1 VKIICNGMPGPQGNF
16 VATDHG
22 LVPFDE
28 SAARDLAHDAMLLA
42 LAPEHAERLIEATR
56 TRELVAA
63 APDPRA

>member
-1 VKIICNGMPGPQGNF
+1 VKIRCNGTPSSHGNF

-42 LAPEHAERLIEATR
+42 LAPEHAERLIEAAR
-56 TRELVAA
+56 AHELVVT
-63 APDPRA
+63 APQPRA

>member
-1 VKIICNGMPGPQGNF
+1 VRITCNGISGAQGNF

-42 LAPEHAERLIEATR
+42 LAPEHAERLIDAAR
-56 TRELVAA
+56 GHELVAA
-63 APDPRA
+63 AAQSRA

>member
-1 VKIICNGMPGPQGNF
+1 
-16 VATDHG
+16 
-22 LVPFDE
+22 
-28 SAARDLAHDAMLLA
+28 MLLA